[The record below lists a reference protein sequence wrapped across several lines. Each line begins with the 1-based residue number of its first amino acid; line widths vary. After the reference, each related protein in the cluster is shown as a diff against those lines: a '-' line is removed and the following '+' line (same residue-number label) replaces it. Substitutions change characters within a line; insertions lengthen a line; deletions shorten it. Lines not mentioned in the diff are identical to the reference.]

1 MIKEATRLR
10 GTAVCDFDELTHDIL
25 HNQVLKATLTNLA
38 NCPDVEKEARRNL
51 WSLAR
56 RFPDVAEI
64 QLSAHCF
71 RRVVVSRNNREYKF
85 LMRLC
90 EFVFWSLMP
99 DERSGTARFQQVL
112 DDDVRMSAVFEDFL
126 RNFFEMNRSEY
137 RVRAEAPEW
146 YVTDTTERDRKFL
159 PRMLTDITLRHPDH
173 TIIVDAKFYPTP
185 LVQSHRG
192 EGERVR
198 SQHLYQLI
206 TYLQHE
212 RVRHEDRGLSGVLIY
227 PDVGRSLR
235 LRYRLLGIPFLVATV
250 DLGKEWRH
258 IETEL
263 HELLDACA
271 IAASLTKE
279 AENGRSDRMSWH
291 LADIPARSI

>member
-1 MIKEATRLR
+1 
-10 GTAVCDFDELTHDIL
+10 
-25 HNQVLKATLTNLA
+25 
-38 NCPDVEKEARRNL
+38 
-51 WSLAR
+51 
-56 RFPDVAEI
+56 
-64 QLSAHCF
+64 
-71 RRVVVSRNNREYKF
+71 
-85 LMRLC
+85 MRLC

-99 DERSGTARFQQVL
+99 DVRGGTARFRQVR
-112 DDDVRMSAVFEDFL
+112 DDDVRMSAVFEEFL
-126 RNFFEMNRSEY
+126 RNFFALNRTEY
-137 RVRAEAPEW
+137 RVKAEAPEW
-146 YVTDTTERDRKFL
+146 CVTDTAESDVVFL

-192 EGERVR
+192 HGERVR

-212 RVRHEDRGLSGVLIY
+212 RVRHDDRGLSGMLIY

-235 LRYRLLGIPFLVATV
+235 LRYRLLGIPILVATV
-250 DLGKEWRH
+250 DLGKEWRD

-271 IAASLTKE
+271 IAASIPGE
-279 AENGRSDRMSWH
+279 RQM
-291 LADIPARSI
+291 ADQFDVTAFSGYPSAVN

>member
-1 MIKEATRLR
+1 
-10 GTAVCDFDELTHDIL
+10 
-25 HNQVLKATLTNLA
+25 
-38 NCPDVEKEARRNL
+38 
-51 WSLAR
+51 
-56 RFPDVAEI
+56 VAEI

-71 RRVVVSRNNREYKF
+71 RRVVVSRNNREYRF

-99 DERSGTARFQQVL
+99 DERGGTARFQQVL

-126 RNFFEMNRSEY
+126 RNFFQLNRTEY

-146 YVTDTTERDRKFL
+146 CVTDATEGDRVFL

-173 TIIVDAKFYPTP
+173 TIIVDAKFYSTP
-185 LVQSHRG
+185 LVQSPHG
-192 EGERVR
+192 EGKRVR

-212 RVRHEDRGLSGVLIY
+212 RVRHEDKGLSGMLVY

-235 LRYRLLGIPFLVATV
+235 LRYRLLGIPILVATV
-250 DLGKEWRH
+250 DLAKEWRD

-263 HELLDACA
+263 HKLLDTCA
-271 IAASLTKE
+271 IAASLTKG
-279 AENGRSDRMSWH
+279 AESDRQITHPVPSF
-291 LADIPARSI
+291 A